1 MNIETPS
8 SADFA
13 ELLQVWEDS
22 VRATHDFISEAD
34 IAFFKPL
41 ILDKAFPAVTLRCI
55 RDEPKPLSA
64 FWA

>member
-41 ILDKAFPAVTLRCI
+41 ILDKPSR
-55 RDEPKPLSA
+55 R
-64 FWA
+64 